1 MNSTVEFQESRIDKY
16 LQQIQPYRF
25 NQEQGFDL
33 LMRNYKGLCKRAG
46 VPMEQL
52 DKETNP
58 LEKLL
63 GEDVYKQ

>member
-1 MNSTVEFQESRIDKY
+1 
-16 LQQIQPYRF
+16 
-25 NQEQGFDL
+25 
-33 LMRNYKGLCKRAG
+33 MRNCKGMWEITIEGRLCKRAG

>member
-1 MNSTVEFQESRIDKY
+1 
-16 LQQIQPYRF
+16 
-25 NQEQGFDL
+25 
-33 LMRNYKGLCKRAG
+33 
-46 VPMEQL
+46 MEKL